1 MGVGDAEKVFG
12 EDNSINE
19 TVHDALDANEVFQHA
34 PGGTPPDFYAPLAIL
49 DDISGGYGVT

>member
-1 MGVGDAEKVFG
+1 MVVGDAEKVFG

-19 TVHDALDANEVFQHA
+19 TVHDALDANEVFQHV

-49 DDISGGYGVT
+49 DGGYGVT